1 MKDSILKTF
10 TVATLLCIVCSV
22 LVAMTATG
30 LKPNIE
36 KNALLDKQLNVL
48 RAAGLAAAGEKISA
62 ARAAE
67 LFGQIEQVVVDLA
80 SGTAAP
86 DADPAK
92 VDLAAQLK
100 DPNGSVALAAS
111 DDPAGVKRLPN
122 EMVVYLVR
130 GADGALGK
138 VVLPIYGQGLWSV
151 MYGFLTLEGDLK
163 TVADLSFYD
172 HGETPGLGGEISNPS
187 KMGKWSGKSAFD
199 ESGKPAVHFVKGTAA
214 PDDPYQVDG
223 LSGATLTSN
232 GVNRTVDFWLGER
245 GYGRYLATLK

>member
-48 RAAGLAAAGEKISA
+48 RAAGLAAGGEKISA
-62 ARAAE
+62 ERASE

-80 SGTAAP
+80 SGAAAA

-100 DPNGSVALAAS
+100 DPSGSVALAAS
-111 DDPAGVKRLPN
+111 DDTAGVKRLPN
-122 EMVVYLVR
+122 QMVVYLVR
-130 GADGALGK
+130 DADGALSK

-232 GVNRTVDFWLGER
+232 GVNRTVSFWLGEH
-245 GYGRYLATLK
+245 GYGPYLATLK